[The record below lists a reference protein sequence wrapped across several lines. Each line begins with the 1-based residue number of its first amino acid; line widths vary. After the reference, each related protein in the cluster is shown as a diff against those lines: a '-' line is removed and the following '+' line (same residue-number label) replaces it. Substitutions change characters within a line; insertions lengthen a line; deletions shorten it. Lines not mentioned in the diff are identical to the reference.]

1 MSFLLRILPKR
12 PLGSSIRLL
21 SLCPTCSRPLPT
33 NLPACTACSSI
44 HPLPSHL
51 SHHHLFGLDEGSNP
65 FLVDLPTLKKRFRD
79 AQAACHPDT
88 WASKSPRD
96 QDLAHSLSSRLN
108 EAYQCLLHPLP
119 RAEYILEKNGLQ
131 TNETDQ
137 VEDMGFMAN
146 IMDAREVIDDATPE
160 HRADVEA
167 LIESNQENITRTI
180 GELTSLIERR
190 DWPSVKSATI
200 RLRYLQG
207 IDRAAKQ
214 WIDNN

>member
-1 MSFLLRILPKR
+1 MSSRYMGLQVTCIVFLFPHKSVGHLLI
-12 PLGSSIRLL
+12 PL
-21 SLCPTCSRPLPT
+21 
-33 NLPACTACSSI
+33 
-44 HPLPSHL
+44 
-51 SHHHLFGLDEGSNP
+51 
-65 FLVDLPTLKKRFRD
+65 
-79 AQAACHPDT
+79 Q
-88 WASKSPRD
+88 RD

-137 VEDMGFMAN
+137 VEDMEFMAN

-160 HRADVEA
+160 NKAEVEA
-167 LIESNQENITRTI
+167 LIESNQRMFLLRLPSVIFISFSENITRTI
-180 GELTSLIERR
+180 GQLTSLIEKRE
-190 DWPSVKSATI
+190 WSLVKSATI